1 MSDWEDVGGDKH
13 WLVVG
18 ELRAVVRPVGALSMS
33 GVVRAYEWMIDGAA
47 YERWIVPPSASMTLD
62 EAKAA
67 AEQVLRE
74 MHDDAEQERAARLYA
89 LRLDALDEGC
99 DGPECSC
106 HARRAAAIEELTAL
120 RRTETP

>member
-18 ELRAVVRPVGALSMS
+18 ELRAVVRPVDALSMS

-74 MHDDAEQERAARLYA
+74 MHDA
-89 LRLDALDEGC
+89 LSEHFA
-99 DGPECSC
+99 PECSC

>member
-18 ELRAVVRPVGALSMS
+18 ELRAVVRPVDALSMS

-62 EAKAA
+62 EAKVA

-74 MHDDAEQERAARLYA
+74 MHDA
-89 LRLDALDEGC
+89 LSEHFA
-99 DGPECSC
+99 P
-106 HARRAAAIEELTAL
+106 HH
-120 RRTETP
+120 RTETTR